1 MHFTLG
7 DSMTQVDVFNDFLQ
21 STDLT
26 GSDKVL
32 QAQIQKVLVEAQ
44 TLEAELQ
51 VLEQKQ
57 AQLGVLRVKLETL
70 ANLALDMIKARQSTD
85 EPVV

>member
-1 MHFTLG
+1 
-7 DSMTQVDVFNDFLQ
+7 MTQVDVFNDFLQ

>member
-1 MHFTLG
+1 
-7 DSMTQVDVFNDFLQ
+7 MTQVDVFNDFLQ

-57 AQLGVLRVKLETL
+57 TQLGVLRVKLETL

>member
-57 AQLGVLRVKLETL
+57 TQLGVLRVKLETL